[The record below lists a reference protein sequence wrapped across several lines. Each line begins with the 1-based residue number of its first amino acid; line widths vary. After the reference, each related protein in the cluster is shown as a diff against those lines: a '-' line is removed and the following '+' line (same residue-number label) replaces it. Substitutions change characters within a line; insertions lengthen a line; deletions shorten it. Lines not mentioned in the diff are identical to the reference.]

1 MHILESTPVC
11 LADSFEN
18 LVLASLVKHL
28 RLLLEADAWEP
39 VTRCRLRVDNS
50 LALPLI
56 VELLVTLPLLV
67 VQLVLAKF
75 RSHRVGRFKTGRSLS
90 DETA

>member
-1 MHILESTPVC
+1 MHILESAPVC
-11 LADSFEN
+11 LADCFEN

-28 RLLLEADAWEP
+28 RLLLEADTWEP
-39 VTRCRLRVDNS
+39 VTRCRLRVDS
-50 LALPLI
+50 LALPLV

-67 VQLVLAKF
+67 LQLVLAEF
-75 RSHRVGRFKTGRSLS
+75 RSHRVGRFKTVRRLS